1 MGTVE
6 HEHRQTRDERARSL
20 DSDRA
25 GGTDSGTFVAPEV
38 LAPLAAPAV
47 PGRAATVRRKA
58 VVGAADDPLELEA
71 EAAAR
76 RAVAVLARPPE
87 GSQGADAHRCSDD
100 HVHRSAEEHLYR
112 SGGAGASAGATG
124 AIGAEGGELDADSSH
139 LLGSLRGK
147 GAPLAVPV
155 RRAME
160 GALGS
165 DLSGVRVHTGPD
177 ARRLNHLMSA
187 EAFTVGKDVFFRD
200 GMPSLGSASGQS
212 LLAHELA
219 HTVQAGGSA
228 QPVHRFFGRSKSPE
242 EKQAAQA
249 KADLKAQADEAKKK
263 LEQERKERKAADKA
277 KVKEFEKTAK
287 AEDKQ
292 ARQLAKVMNTT
303 NKMVSKEIIAANKAQ
318 PNGKLE
324 ASPQHRKLIDD
335 FSQLLKTEAAERE
348 AAFRSAEAQALQE
361 GKSTQ
366 EAKAAGELAS
376 ERMADEVWANA
387 PFSLRAFRPLRFDEF
402 DKALN
407 EVKEARTEGMAQHHS
422 DVSAVL
428 QENEAKRG
436 AFMDVG
442 DAEKAVNTGRALD
455 RRRDRIALEKGKSTK
470 ELDDEVLDK
479 AKKKA
484 AEKESEEGGSRA
496 ESLQKLAD
504 DGQTPTQPGGATLT
518 APVPQ
523 GESQRNV
530 DDAQRKKRQEAFGDG
545 DKDLQKHAERIGYA
559 STATKYLAKGTKAG
573 AKQFGHKRGK
583 DALGHSNMGTDQT
596 LGTDVTMVVDQS
608 VSGLAG
614 ILNLVKQII
623 GLIDDVGEIR
633 KGGTDKGA
641 TLEAV
646 GSGAG
651 ILKTALGTTRSGL
664 LAAKEGLEAFAG
676 PTSAALSGVTHAL
689 PIVGMVGSVIEMI
702 ISGIESVPLAERL
715 WDGASAVF
723 QAKLG
728 AKAPLVAALER
739 TQRRNGQLIEQ
750 KIFSLIKSATM
761 MGLHIAEIASGGGF
775 GIPAAA
781 KISLSIISLGHT
793 AAHKIAD
800 TIIEQKAANAVHAWR
815 DEHKEGA
822 SRDVV
827 KYDAGTAV
835 DLIIVAAQKHK
846 LPYAIELLEDYGIT
860 PAESASMRLHEIRA
874 KVLKHLKETD
884 NPRTVQEK
892 AKGVL
897 ASIKSFFG
905 VEDGPKGLSEEE
917 ERSLLDKLKAAP
929 SGIASGLRSLGSK
942 IAAAPKKIGS
952 AIADPIKQ
960 KYQDAKTL
968 VEAKD
973 AMHYKGKSG
982 RSVAYNFLRSGDGLE
997 KSLGKVRQD
1006 MHSAGADD
1014 KDLPYSAA
1022 QQKHREKLDAI
1033 KNPVSDKG
1041 IKRVDQPLARR
1052 LMALDLPQLYVEVNK
1067 LDVKDEM
1074 QSATVEYVVAARL
1087 QALGMPT

>member
-1 MGTVE
+1 ME

-20 DSDRA
+20 DRDEA
-25 GGTDSGTFVAPEV
+25 GGTGGGTFAAPEV

-76 RAVAVLARPPE
+76 RAVAVLARPQE
-87 GSQGADAHRCSDD
+87 SSQGAGAHQCSGE
-100 HVHRSAEEHLYR
+100 HVHRSTEEHLHR
-112 SGGAGASAGATG
+112 SGGAAAAG
-124 AIGAEGGELDADSSH
+124 AIGAAGGELDDDSSH

-147 GAPLAVPV
+147 GAPLALPV

-165 DLSGVRVHTGPD
+165 DLSGVRVHTGAN

-200 GMPSLGSASGQS
+200 GMPSMGSASGQS

-219 HTVQAGGSA
+219 HTVQAGGSE
-228 QPVHRFFGRSKSPE
+228 QSVHRLFGRSKSPE

-249 KADLKAQADEAKKK
+249 KADLKKQAAEAKKK
-263 LEQERKERKAADKA
+263 LEDERKARKAADRA
-277 KVKEFEKTAK
+277 KVKEFEKTSK

-303 NKMVSKEIIAANKAQ
+303 NKMISKEIIAADKAH

-348 AAFRSAEAQALQE
+348 AAHRSAEAQALQE
-361 GKSTQ
+361 GKSPD
-366 EAKAAGELAS
+366 EAKAAGELAA
-376 ERMADEVWANA
+376 EQMADEVWANA

-402 DKALN
+402 DRALN
-407 EVKEARTEGMAQHHS
+407 EVKQVRTEGMAQHHS

-428 QENEAKRG
+428 QENEDKRG

-442 DAEKAVNTGRALD
+442 DAEKAVNTGRALN

-470 ELDDEVLDK
+470 ELDDEILDK

-484 AEKESEEGGSRA
+484 AEKEAEKSGSRA

-504 DGQTPTQPGGATLT
+504 DGETPTQPGGATPT

-523 GESQRNV
+523 GESQRNL

-583 DALGHSNMGTDQT
+583 DALGNSNLSTDQT
-596 LGTDVTMVVDQS
+596 FGTDVTLVVDQS

-614 ILNLVKQII
+614 ILNLIKQII
-623 GLIDDVGEIR
+623 GLVDDVGEIR

-641 TLEAV
+641 TREAV

-651 ILKTALGTTRSGL
+651 IVKTALGTTKTGL
-664 LAAKEGLEAFAG
+664 LAAKEGLQAFAG

-689 PIVGMVGSVIEMI
+689 PIVGMVGSVIDMI
-702 ISGIESVPLAERL
+702 ISGIDSVPLAERL
-715 WDGASAVF
+715 WDGAGAVYK
-723 QAKLG
+723 AKLD

-739 TQRRNGQLIEQ
+739 TQRRNGQLIEK
-750 KIFSLIKSATM
+750 KIFSLVKSATM
-761 MGLHIAEIASGGGF
+761 MGLHIAEIATAGGF
-775 GIPAAA
+775 GIPTAA
-781 KISLSIISLGHT
+781 KISLQIVSFGHT

-800 TIIEQKAANAVHAWR
+800 YVIEQKAANALHAFR

-846 LPYAIELLEDYGIT
+846 LPYAISLLEDYGIT
-860 PAESASMRLHEIRA
+860 PAESASMRIHEIRN

-884 NPRTVQEK
+884 SPRTVQEK

-905 VEDGPKGLSEEE
+905 MEDGPKGLSGGE
-917 ERSLLDKLKAAP
+917 ERSLLDKLKDAP
-929 SGIASGLRSLGSK
+929 AGIASGLKSLGKKVAS
-942 IAAAPKKIGS
+942 APKKIGS
-952 AIADPIKQ
+952 AIADPIRE

-1006 MHSAGADD
+1006 MHAAGADD
-1014 KDLPYSAA
+1014 KDLPYSVA
-1022 QQKHREKLDAI
+1022 QKEHREKLDAI
-1033 KNPVSDKG
+1033 KNPVADQG
-1041 IKRVDQPLARR
+1041 IKHVDQALSRR
-1052 LMALDLPQLYVEVNK
+1052 LMKLDLPQLYQEVAK
-1067 LDVKDEM
+1067 LDLSDERV
-1074 QSATVEYVVAARL
+1074 SGTVDFVVAARL